1 MTSFE
6 TMRDEIVAELNTL
19 QVEGTQIATVVKKV
33 ASIIAQKAGIAVET

>member
-6 TMRDEIVAELNTL
+6 TMRNEIVTELDTL
-19 QVEGTQIATVVKKV
+19 QVDGTQIATVVTNV